1 MRKVVYWR
9 TQNVTEAF
17 QYSEL
22 HGWVPTPLS
31 DSQWWVQGSYD
42 YYEIM
47 ATDAQFATRKD
58 GCVIG

>member
-1 MRKVVYWR
+1 M
-9 TQNVTEAF
+9 TEAF